1 MTILQIEIEDSRPV
15 EAHCDDSFLN
25 VALADGRVLRAPLWW
40 YPRLAKASD
49 AARGVVE
56 LSPLGV
62 HWPQIDED
70 ISVASMLRGQKAP
83 GAAAPDFPTLAGGL
97 SG

>member
-1 MTILQIEIEDSRPV
+1 
-15 EAHCDDSFLN
+15 
-25 VALADGRVLRAPLWW
+25 
-40 YPRLAKASD
+40 LAKASD

-83 GAAAPDFPTLAGGL
+83 GAAADKIGCV